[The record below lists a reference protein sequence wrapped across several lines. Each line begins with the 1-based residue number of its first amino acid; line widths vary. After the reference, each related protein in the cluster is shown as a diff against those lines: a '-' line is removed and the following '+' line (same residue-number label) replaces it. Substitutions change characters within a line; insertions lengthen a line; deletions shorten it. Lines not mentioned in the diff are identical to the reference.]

1 MVEEGVVILCL
12 QEGAGEHHS
21 VEGNIVLGHELVPVH
36 ERGRGGGGGQGGGGV
51 NKSRMH
57 DTHMSVRF
65 QSHVF

>member
-36 ERGRGGGGGQGGGGV
+36 ERGRWGRGGGGV

-57 DTHMSVRF
+57 DTHVSVRF